1 MLGRG
6 RHFGRKKG
14 RKEALEIKLKV
25 NTASLGFWD
34 EFWTSPQD
42 ETSDILGDFLKTT
55 ITKVHSQVEKFGLD
69 QK

>member
-1 MLGRG
+1 M
-6 RHFGRKKG
+6 
-14 RKEALEIKLKV
+14 

-34 EFWTSPQD
+34 ECWTTPQD
-42 ETSDILGDFLKTT
+42 ETSDILGVFLKTT